1 MQHLGAKVCQLRR
14 FVEADHFNAPRLRT
28 NARIGGKNPVHV
40 GPDFNSLRAQ
50 TRAHESSGKI
60 RTASSDR
67 GGYASATRSDESPYN
82 RNLPGV
88 EQRLYFGLQPCVS
101 FFFLRNSLH
110 VIAVGHQYFTRVDKL
125 AV

>member
-1 MQHLGAKVCQLRR
+1 MQHLGAEVCQLRR
-14 FVEADHFNAPRLRT
+14 FVEADHLNAPRLRT

-50 TRAHESSGKI
+50 TRARDGSGKS

-67 GGYASATRSDESPYN
+67 GGYASVIRADESPYN

-88 EQRLYFGLQPCVS
+88 EQRLDFGLQECVG
-101 FFFLRNSLH
+101 FFFL
-110 VIAVGHQYFTRVDKL
+110 
-125 AV
+125 